1 MRFVYLV
8 AIYLLAPLAWLA
20 LAWRGLRDASYRQ
33 GLTQRFGFG
42 PQAPAPSIWVHAV
55 SVGEVQAAASLVQA
69 LRTRFPD
76 IPLTLTTVTPT
87 GAARA
92 RALFGA
98 TVDVRYVP
106 YDMPGSVSRFFERV
120 KPRVAVILETELW
133 PNLYRGCGTR
143 GIPLVLASARISP
156 RSVGRYRMLA
166 SLFRETLSHGIVI
179 AAQGE
184 GDAERFR
191 AIGAN
196 PAKTHVVGNI
206 KFDLS
211 LPADIRERGVRCRAA
226 HAASGRFLWVAGS
239 THEGEEAATIDAQRA
254 LEAAGIANLLVIAPR
269 HPPRFAAVAALL
281 DARGVRYARRSA
293 GEVADAGT
301 QVLLLDTLGELMDWY
316 AAADVAFV
324 GGSLVPVGGHNLLE
338 PAALAVATLTGPQ
351 VFNAQEI
358 ADALIAE
365 GAVEKVPDASALPTA
380 LLRLA
385 QDPAERTRRGA
396 LGQAMV
402 ERNRGTLQRLMALL
416 EPLVEGPGGS
426 TAAAAPAQAPAVTS
440 PAKPPG
446 SPSTS
451 R

>member
-1 MRFVYLV
+1 MRVVYLV
-8 AIYLLAPLAWLA
+8 AIYLLAPIAWLA
-20 LAWRGLRDASYRQ
+20 LAWRGLRDPSYRQ

-42 PQAPAPSIWVHAV
+42 PRTGAPSIWVHAV

-69 LRTRFPD
+69 LRARHPRT
-76 IPLTLTTVTPT
+76 PLTLTTVTPT

-98 TVDVRYVP
+98 SVDVRYVP
-106 YDMPGSVSRFFERV
+106 YDLPGSVRRFFERV
-120 KPRVAVILETELW
+120 QPQVAVILETELW

-206 KFDLS
+206 KFDLT
-211 LPADIRERGVRCRAA
+211 LPADIRERGARCRAE
-226 HAASGRFLWVAGS
+226 HAAAGRFLWVAGS
-239 THEGEEAATIDAQRA
+239 THEGEEAAALAAQRA
-254 LEAAGIANLLVIAPR
+254 LEAAGVSNLLVIAPR
-269 HPPRFAAVAALL
+269 HPPRFGAVADLL
-281 DARGVRYARRSA
+281 ASSGTRSVRRSTGGRA
-293 GEVADAGT
+293 GPDT

-358 ADALIAE
+358 ADALLAE
-365 GAVEKVPDASALPTA
+365 GAVEAVQDGAGLAAA

-385 QDPAERTRRGA
+385 RDPAERARRGA
-396 LGQAMV
+396 LGQALV

-416 EPLVEGPGGS
+416 EPLIASGRSGQASGP
-426 TAAAAPAQAPAVTS
+426 V
-440 PAKPPG
+440 PPG
-446 SPSTS
+446 SPTAS

>member
-1 MRFVYLV
+1 MRFVYLI

-20 LAWRGLRDASYRQ
+20 LAWRGLRDPSYRQ

-42 PQAPAPSIWVHAV
+42 PQTPAPSIWVHAV

-69 LRTRFPD
+69 LRARFPD

-156 RSVGRYRMLA
+156 RSLGRYRMLA

-211 LPADIRERGVRCRAA
+211 LPADIRERGARCRTA
-226 HAASGRFLWVAGS
+226 HAATGRFLWVAGS

-269 HPPRFAAVAALL
+269 HPQRFGAVAALL
-281 DARGVRYARRSA
+281 DSRGVRYARRSA
-293 GEVADAGT
+293 GQVADAGT

-316 AAADVAFV
+316 AAADAALV

-385 QDPAERTRRGA
+385 QDPAERARRGA

-416 EPLVEGPGGS
+416 EPLVEGAGGS
-426 TAAAAPAQAPAVTS
+426 AAVTQPTAATVTS

-446 SPSTS
+446 SPSAS

>member
-1 MRFVYLV
+1 M
-8 AIYLLAPLAWLA
+8 
-20 LAWRGLRDASYRQ
+20 
-33 GLTQRFGFG
+33 
-42 PQAPAPSIWVHAV
+42 
-55 SVGEVQAAASLVQA
+55 
-69 LRTRFPD
+69 
-76 IPLTLTTVTPT
+76 
-87 GAARA
+87 
-92 RALFGA
+92 
-98 TVDVRYVP
+98 
-106 YDMPGSVSRFFERV
+106 
-120 KPRVAVILETELW
+120 
-133 PNLYRGCGTR
+133 
-143 GIPLVLASARISP
+143 
-156 RSVGRYRMLA
+156 
-166 SLFRETLSHGIVI
+166 
-179 AAQGE
+179 
-184 GDAERFR
+184 
-191 AIGAN
+191 
-196 PAKTHVVGNI
+196 
-206 KFDLS
+206 
-211 LPADIRERGVRCRAA
+211 
-226 HAASGRFLWVAGS
+226 
-239 THEGEEAATIDAQRA
+239 
-254 LEAAGIANLLVIAPR
+254 
-269 HPPRFAAVAALL
+269 AALL
-281 DARGVRYARRSA
+281 DSRGVRYARRSA
-293 GEVADAGT
+293 GQVADAGT

-365 GAVEKVPDASALPTA
+365 GAVEKVPDAAALPTA

-385 QDPAERTRRGA
+385 QDPAERARRGA